1 MQIIKEACVDS
12 LNDAINAEINGANR
26 IELCGRL
33 DLDGLT
39 PSRKLIKETCLVLK
53 IPIRVMIRPKHPS
66 FIYTKG
72 EILKMIEEIK
82 YCKELGVD
90 GVVFGCLD
98 KESNFN
104 MRQIEQ
110 LSRTAKPLN
119 VIIHKSI
126 DYTKSVIDSLLLL
139 IKNRNIN
146 GVLTSGGQLFAKDSV
161 KTLKKMLDLAPDS
174 FEIISAGGI
183 TFENI
188 NVVHSLI
195 NGKYYHGKKLIR
207 LNTKNE

>member
-1 MQIIKEACVDS
+1 MQIIKEVCVDS
-12 LNDAINAEINGANR
+12 LEDAINAEKNGANR
-26 IELCGRL
+26 IELCARL

-39 PSRKLIKETCLVLK
+39 PPRKLIKEAHHALI

-66 FIYTKG
+66 FIYTDE

-98 KESNFN
+98 KNSNFN
-104 MRQIEQ
+104 MKQIKL
-110 LSRTAKPLN
+110 LSIVAKPLN

-126 DYTKSVIDSLLLL
+126 DFTNSVIDSLELL
-139 IKNRNIN
+139 IRNKDIN
-146 GVLTSGGQLFAKDSV
+146 GVLSSGGQRFAKDSI

-188 NVVHSLI
+188 DSLHSLVQ
-195 NGKYYHGKKLIR
+195 GKYYHGKKLIR
-207 LNTKNE
+207 LNKKNE